1 MNVEFIEEDE
11 SNRADL
17 RGGGDG
23 SVQRSSEM
31 YKDFL
36 LSFYGY
42 VVFINNCNQF

>member
-1 MNVEFIEEDE
+1 MQQGFFSGVVVV
-11 SNRADL
+11 
-17 RGGGDG
+17 GGG

-42 VVFINNCNQF
+42 VVFIKYCNQF